1 MKPAMHKK
9 SNGRD
14 GLEFLESDLIMK
26 SDGNERSKRTGE
38 SEVMKSRAIDKRNG
52 LKNDPSN

>member
-14 GLEFLESDLIMK
+14 GLELLESDLIMK

-52 LKNDPSN
+52 PA